1 LLAQTTDVRALE
13 ALRREINYEG
23 KIMFSKFAT
32 AAVAATLSLA
42 ASAAMAGAGDYSFD
56 PVNPEMKKG
65 DDMADNASPQVP
77 ELLHVAGSR
86 DAETPANAP
95 RWFAHA
101 KPPWQDQEEARPISP
116 SDRRALEECRDGNRW
131 RRRAEPDDGRQH
143 RQQTTAA
150 ISVVGASSDRL
161 RLSSILKR
169 PRSGIAPPRPKI
181 LDKSAPRGPPII
193 LFASRLEEQC
203 VRSR

>member
-65 DDMADNASPQVP
+65 DDMADNASSQV
-77 ELLHVAGSR
+77 LSFSMSR
-86 DAETPANAP
+86 AAAMRRLRQTRRDGLRT
-95 RWFAHA
+95 RSRRGRT
-101 KPPWQDQEEARPISP
+101 KK
-116 SDRRALEECRDGNRW
+116 RRA
-131 RRRAEPDDGRQH
+131 Q
-143 RQQTTAA
+143 
-150 ISVVGASSDRL
+150 
-161 RLSSILKR
+161 
-169 PRSGIAPPRPKI
+169 
-181 LDKSAPRGPPII
+181 
-193 LFASRLEEQC
+193 
-203 VRSR
+203 